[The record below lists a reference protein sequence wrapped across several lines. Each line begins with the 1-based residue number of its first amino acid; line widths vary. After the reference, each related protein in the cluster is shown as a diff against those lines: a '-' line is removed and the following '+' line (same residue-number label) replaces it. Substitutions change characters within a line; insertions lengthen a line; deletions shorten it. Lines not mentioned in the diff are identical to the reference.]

1 MSATRSVTPRF
12 PTSAMRSGH
21 PAVTAALALLA
32 GLAVLVLT
40 FGFTARSAP
49 VTRTVG
55 HVVAGGTAFTAAKQE
70 IAMFENRGYIQ
81 AACTTHGTLMLNR
94 HTNQT
99 RMINL

>member
-1 MSATRSVTPRF
+1 
-12 PTSAMRSGH
+12 
-21 PAVTAALALLA
+21 
-32 GLAVLVLT
+32 
-40 FGFTARSAP
+40 

-70 IAMFENRGYIQ
+70 IAMFENRGYTQ
-81 AACTTHGTLMLNR
+81 VACTTHGTLMLNR

>member
-1 MSATRSVTPRF
+1 MSVTRSLTPRF
-12 PTSAMRSGH
+12 PTSATRSGQR
-21 PAVTAALALLA
+21 AITAALAV
-32 GLAVLVLT
+32 LAVLVLT
-40 FGFTARSAP
+40 FGFTARSGA

-55 HVVAGGTAFTAAKQE
+55 HVVAGRLAFTAAEHE

-99 RMINL
+99 RMIKL